1 MSKKVNT
8 TTAMPRLYAAVVD
21 IVTGTRQVID
31 KTTGGGKHSALSIPV
46 HFAGTDMRVTIEA
59 GPGIAALNAIQ
70 GAEMKASG
78 KPSTDTLGVIGE
90 AMMLLALHAAELK
103 QDNLDLQDTHPEGA
117 EWTCEQD
124 RKTFEHCLRVVR
136 GLEAL
141 RGRLRMEGGAA

>member
-1 MSKKVNT
+1 MKKPNT
-8 TTAMPRLYAAVVD
+8 STAMPRLYAAVSD
-21 IVTGTRQVID
+21 IVMGTRQVIA
-31 KTTGGGKHSALSIPV
+31 KTAGDSKHAALHIPV
-46 HFAGTDMRVTIEA
+46 HFAGTDMLVTIEA

-78 KPSTDTLGVIGE
+78 KPSTDTLGVIVE
-90 AMMLLALHAAELK
+90 AMMLLALHAAEIR
-103 QDNLDLQDTHPEGA
+103 QDNLDLQDVHPQGA
-117 EWTCEQD
+117 EWTDEED